1 MGSVARQGGQVGK
14 VEAVVPNVFCHTE
27 SKVVLKVTISAS
39 CEDTVKT
46 KQLAILPLDRKIG
59 G

>member
-1 MGSVARQGGQVGK
+1 VAQQVGQAGK
-14 VEAVVPNVFCHTE
+14 GEAVVPNVFCHTE
-27 SKVVLKVTISAS
+27 SKAVLKFSIFAS
-39 CEDTVKT
+39 CEEKVKT